1 MSPDTSPGSPTVAA
15 QVTVDAQHPWLG
27 LASFTEETRG
37 YFYGREDEVAELARR
52 VQRKLLTILFG
63 QSGLGK
69 TSILRAGIVPRLR
82 PEGYCPVYVRI
93 DYSPESPPPS
103 EQIKQAIFR
112 ETQASGQWTQSGSAV
127 SGESLWEFLHH
138 RDDVL
143 RDASGK
149 TLIPLLIF
157 DQFEEIFTLAQSD
170 DFGRQR
176 AAQFLDDLADLVE
189 NRAPRELEERIERD
203 DAAAEKFDFARADYR
218 ILIALREDYLAH
230 LEGLKAKMP
239 SITQNRMRL
248 ARMTGAQA
256 LAAVMNPGGK
266 LVSEEV
272 AASIVRFV
280 AGGAELANA
289 EVEPSLLS
297 LICRELNNARIAQ
310 GRDEISADLLAG
322 SRDTILTEF
331 YERALADQPAGVR
344 QVIEDNLLTESGY
357 RESLAEERLVKL
369 FAAAGAPP
377 DTLAT
382 LVNRRLLRIEER
394 LDVRRVELTHD
405 VLCGVV
411 KASRDLRLERLARD
425 EAERKLEA
433 QRERERATRA
443 ALVRTRKIAIVC
455 AVLSVLALAGA
466 VFGFV
471 AMKHAQDAEAKA
483 DATRHMAQQ
492 ARSEAEKL
500 IVYLLDDF
508 YLELEPVGRLD
519 IVAALSKRALDYY
532 AALPP
537 ELRTGETERNRALAL
552 ARYGAVLRTQ
562 AKLDESGKAL
572 SESVDVLGKLRK
584 AGDESETTTVGLG
597 FALMS
602 QARVQDSLNKRAEA
616 RQLAQQAVEMLKPLM
631 AGPAPS
637 IPLRRAYGLALV
649 YQGFSQLNGNEEEA
663 AVKTLEEA
671 RETYR
676 SIDGLKLGDLP
687 SAVAYA
693 EASAWEVAALQSLG
707 RQSDARRVG
716 EDAIRV
722 AGQVLEIRPGHMSAL
737 RARALTADGLSG
749 AEVDDGHIHKSL
761 ELARQA
767 ALDWEAMLKLDPT
780 NQIAWNNLASSRM
793 GIAFNLW
800 VSGRIRES
808 EAEWRA
814 ALSVEKQATT
824 AVRTALPL
832 ALSAGYLA
840 MLEANSGNSQAAE
853 AALADNRRLAGV
865 ATGNLPPDSS
875 VRSSIHEFLTYYG
888 YPSSGLGYGGYAP
901 AFAAGDFAALRD
913 MARASV
919 RRLAALKPPT
929 AEQELRRNQM
939 LIVAYRTMAYASYGL
954 RDYSTAEGEIRQA
967 LEIRPSLPKRTLQD
981 ERDIGDENMLAAMIA
996 ARQGKEAEAQKIIEP
1011 VLKLHRELNARSDNE
1026 DQLQRIE
1033 FARALYVSAL
1043 AGSSQKAAQLAE
1055 AAAILDRLPPE
1066 LRRLITTTWLRDA
1079 ISEEQR
1085 RQR

>member
-1 MSPDTSPGSPTVAA
+1 MV
-15 QVTVDAQHPWLG
+15 
-27 LASFTEETRG
+27 
-37 YFYGREDEVAELARR
+37 
-52 VQRKLLTILFG
+52 K
-63 QSGLGK
+63 
-69 TSILRAGIVPRLR
+69 
-82 PEGYCPVYVRI
+82 
-93 DYSPESPPPS
+93 
-103 EQIKQAIFR
+103 
-112 ETQASGQWTQSGSAV
+112 
-127 SGESLWEFLHH
+127 
-138 RDDVL
+138 
-143 RDASGK
+143 
-149 TLIPLLIF
+149 
-157 DQFEEIFTLAQSD
+157 
-170 DFGRQR
+170 
-176 AAQFLDDLADLVE
+176 
-189 NRAPRELEERIERD
+189 
-203 DAAAEKFDFARADYR
+203 
-218 ILIALREDYLAH
+218 
-230 LEGLKAKMP
+230 
-239 SITQNRMRL
+239 
-248 ARMTGAQA
+248 
-256 LAAVMNPGGK
+256 PGGK

-310 GRDEISADLLAG
+310 GRAEISADLLAG
-322 SRDTILTEF
+322 SRDTILSEF
-331 YERALADQPAGVR
+331 YERALADQPPGVR
-344 QVIEDNLLTESGY
+344 HVIEDDLLTESGY
-357 RESLAEERLVKL
+357 RENLAEERLVKL
-369 FAAAGAPP
+369 FAAAGAAP
-377 DTLAT
+377 DTLAM

-394 LDVRRVELTHD
+394 LDMRRVELTHD

-411 KASRDLRLERLARD
+411 KASRDLRHEREARD

-443 ALVRTRKIAIVC
+443 ALVRARKIAIVC

-471 AMKHAQDAEAKA
+471 AMKRAQDAEPRRMRRGTWPSRRAA
-483 DATRHMAQQ
+483 RPRSSSAICSTISTSSSSRSAGSTSSPHCPSARSITTRRSRQSFAPPRPSATARSRSGATVRCCARRPSSTRATRRCPSPLH
-492 ARSEAEKL
+492 
-500 IVYLLDDF
+500 V
-508 YLELEPVGRLD
+508 
-519 IVAALSKRALDYY
+519 LS
-532 AALPP
+532 
-537 ELRTGETERNRALAL
+537 
-552 ARYGAVLRTQ
+552 
-562 AKLDESGKAL
+562 
-572 SESVDVLGKLRK
+572 KLRK
-584 AGDESETTTVGLG
+584 AATSRRPTTVGLG

-676 SIDGLKLGDLP
+676 SIDGLKLSDLP

-722 AGQVLEIRPGHMSAL
+722 AGQVLETRPGHMSAL

-800 VSGRIRES
+800 VLGRIRES

-853 AALADNRRLAGV
+853 AALADNRRLAGI

-901 AFAAGDFAALRD
+901 AFAAGRLC
-913 MARASV
+913 
-919 RRLAALKPPT
+919 RLA
-929 AEQELRRNQM
+929 
-939 LIVAYRTMAYASYGL
+939 
-954 RDYSTAEGEIRQA
+954 
-967 LEIRPSLPKRTLQD
+967 
-981 ERDIGDENMLAAMIA
+981 
-996 ARQGKEAEAQKIIEP
+996 
-1011 VLKLHRELNARSDNE
+1011 
-1026 DQLQRIE
+1026 
-1033 FARALYVSAL
+1033 
-1043 AGSSQKAAQLAE
+1043 
-1055 AAAILDRLPPE
+1055 
-1066 LRRLITTTWLRDA
+1066 
-1079 ISEEQR
+1079 
-1085 RQR
+1085 